1 MPAFT
6 PRKLSLV
13 KTGPGRPNGYSF
25 ESDGDRETQA
35 QHPERA
41 AAARQTTRYTANPW
55 DTPGYQAICCRI
67 GCAWQSESCT
77 PDKLEAIRAGRQHE
91 QERRPELHIT
101 TVVDSLLASAA

>member
-1 MPAFT
+1 MKRNQRPGLT
-6 PRKLSLV
+6 LRKLSLV
-13 KTGPGRPNGYSF
+13 KTAADRPYGNSS
-25 ESDGDRETQA
+25 ESGADREEQA
-35 QHPERA
+35 LRPERA
-41 AAARQTTRYTANPW
+41 AADPW

-101 TVVDSLLASAA
+101 TVVDSLVASAA